1 MKNMRLCLYI
11 KGTMPQAGI
20 DPLAQSNASYEASS
34 LPPSHNGWIAYKK
47 FMYLDTI
54 AYMIIES
61 SVNYKD

>member
-1 MKNMRLCLYI
+1 
-11 KGTMPQAGI
+11 MPQAGI